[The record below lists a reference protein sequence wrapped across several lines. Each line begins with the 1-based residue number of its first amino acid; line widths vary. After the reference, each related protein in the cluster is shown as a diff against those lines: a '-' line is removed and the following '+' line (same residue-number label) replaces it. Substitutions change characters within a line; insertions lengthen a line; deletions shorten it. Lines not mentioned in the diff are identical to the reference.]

1 MWEAFP
7 FNSENFFDQRE
18 IEPFPQYDPCK
29 KRPDESVR
37 ALRVNL
43 ADGSENRAFYSC
55 IPTVRRTS
63 ST

>member
-7 FNSENFFDQRE
+7 FNSEKFFDQRE
-18 IEPFPQYDPCK
+18 VGPFPQHGACK

-37 ALRVNL
+37 ALRVDL
-43 ADGSENRAFYSC
+43 ADRSENRAFYSC
-55 IPTVRRTS
+55 MPTVRRTS